1 MYALVQI
8 KGKQYKA
15 VKGESLKVDLYNEE
29 PGALV
34 NCEQV
39 LLLSDG
45 EKSRIG
51 EPYIEGASVRF
62 RLGEAVKGPKIRVF
76 KYKRRKKYRLTRG
89 HRQQYSL
96 LKVEDIQGSLA

>member
-15 VKGESLKVDLYNEE
+15 IKGESLKVDLYSEE
-29 PGALV
+29 PGTVV
-34 NCEQV
+34 NCEQI

-51 EPYIEGASVRF
+51 EPYVEGASVQL
-62 RLGEAVKGPKIRVF
+62 RLGEAVKGRKIRVF

-89 HRQQYSL
+89 HRQQYSVL
-96 LKVEDIQGSLA
+96 TVEDVQGSLA